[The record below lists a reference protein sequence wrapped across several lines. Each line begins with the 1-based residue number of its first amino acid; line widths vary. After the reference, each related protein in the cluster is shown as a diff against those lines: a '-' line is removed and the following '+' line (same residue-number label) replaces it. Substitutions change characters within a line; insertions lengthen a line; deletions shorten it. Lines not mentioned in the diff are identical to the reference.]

1 MLKGFKVRLLPTE
14 EQEAK
19 LWQNAGVARFAWNWG
34 LAFQM
39 NRFESGEKLLGEYAL
54 RTEFLKLKT
63 QPEYVWLNDVSSKA
77 PVFALFDLMT
87 AYKRFFRTQQQ
98 TGEKFTRQVR
108 EKVKRQ
114 KRKLTPY
121 DMNGHPKFKKKFRC
135 KPSFAQPNERLYF
148 SDGCAVLLKIGHVR
162 VQTDQSFPQGT
173 GNGKYYNPRVSYDN
187 GKWILSF
194 AMEVE
199 NQDYE
204 LRDCSV
210 GVDLGIKHL
219 AVVSCDGT
227 CVVHDN
233 INKTRRMRRLKR
245 QLKHAQRSAAR
256 KAKRSKNRKKAFD
269 RCSELHRRIAAIRHD
284 HTHKTTRKIVD
295 MLPKRI
301 VIEDLNVSGMMK
313 NRHLARAVAEQN
325 FYKFRMQLEYK
336 CAERGIELVV
346 ADRFFP
352 SSKKCSRCG
361 AIHKNLQLNDRTY
374 VCPSCGLSID
384 RDYNA
389 ALNLETYVA

>member
-19 LWQNAGVARFAWNWG
+19 LRQNAGVARFAWNWG

-39 NRFESGEKLLGEYAL
+39 RRFESGEKLLGEYAL
-54 RTEFLKLKT
+54 RAEFLKLKA
-63 QPEYVWLNDVSSKA
+63 QPEYAWLNDVSSKA

-87 AYKRFFRTQQQ
+87 AYKRFFRVQRA
-98 TGEKFTRQVR
+98 GEKFTRQTR
-108 EKVKRQ
+108 ERAKRQ
-114 KRKLTPY
+114 RRKLTPY
-121 DMNGHPKFKKKFRC
+121 DMQGHPKFKKKSRS
-135 KPSFAQPNERLYF
+135 KPSFAQPNEMLYF
-148 SDGCAVLLKIGHVR
+148 DDGCAVLLKVGHVR
-162 VQTDQSFPQGT
+162 VQTDRMLLQGR
-173 GNGKYYNPRVSYDN
+173 GNGKYYNPRVSFDN

-199 NQDYE
+199 SQDYT

-219 AVVSCDGT
+219 AVVACDGT

-233 INKTRRMRRLKR
+233 VNRTPRVKRLMR
-245 QLKHAQRSAAR
+245 QLKRAQQVAAR
-256 KAKRSKNRKKAFD
+256 KVKRSGNQKKAYD
-269 RCSELHRRIAAIRHD
+269 RCTRLHRRIAAIRHD

-295 MLPKRI
+295 LLPTRI
-301 VIEDLNVSGMMK
+301 VVEDLNVQGMMK

-325 FYKFRMQLEYK
+325 FYKFRTQLEYK
-336 CAERGIELVV
+336 CAERGIELVI

-361 AIHKNLQLNDRTY
+361 AIHKNLKLSDRVY

-389 ALNLETYVA
+389 ALNLEAYVA